1 MALVNVDDIYH
12 VIVYFNSKRYWSIL
26 SSLPL
31 NFLIIIIFLKS
42 NSSMKMVIYEN
53 LNKISWQ
60 WQPIIA
66 LNIH

>member
-31 NFLIIIIFLKS
+31 NFLIIIIILKS
-42 NSSMKMVIYEN
+42 NSSMKMVNYEI